1 MTDVYRTT
9 ISTARDRRDAFPGS
23 VGISRRQEP
32 LGETEGRGNTPRGSS
47 QSRLPVASAPT
58 FLIRPP
64 RRRLY
69 TTSFPKR
76 SIAIQFTLRYI
87 RSWQFRFLAAI
98 NRDFLVTTNHVAAT
112 DTRSADRATFL
123 E

>member
-9 ISTARDRRDAFPGS
+9 ISTARDKRDAFPGS

-32 LGETEGRGNTPRGSS
+32 LRETEGRGNTPRGSS

-64 RRRLY
+64 RRRLL
-69 TTSFPKR
+69 TTSRR
-76 SIAIQFTLRYI
+76 SPLRL
-87 RSWQFRFLAAI
+87 RPEESAHGPE
-98 NRDFLVTTNHVAAT
+98 LVNQKTQLTNHPSQ
-112 DTRSADRATFL
+112 R
-123 E
+123 EK